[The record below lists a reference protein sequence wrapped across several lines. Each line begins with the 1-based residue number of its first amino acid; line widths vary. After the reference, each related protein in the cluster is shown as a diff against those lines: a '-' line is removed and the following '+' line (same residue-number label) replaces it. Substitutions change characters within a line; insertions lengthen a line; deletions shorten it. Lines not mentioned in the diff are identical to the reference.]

1 MLKKGLAFLTTVF
14 AIALLSGCANK
25 DYKESQA
32 PAQSQN
38 NTKMAE
44 EKAQAEAEAKR
55 QAEEA
60 RKRAEAEEAERKAKA
75 EEARRKAEAE
85 EAERKAKAEEA
96 RRKAEAEAE
105 RVRRQKEAEKAREL
119 NSLNEAI
126 NKIKGAKIATGQATL
141 SSEVQENLDLIA
153 NFLKKYPNA
162 TATINSYTDATG
174 SENINLKL
182 SQERANNVKNYLLSK
197 GIDENR
203 IEAKGFGETE
213 EYYIDPLNPDSPVNR
228 RTEIEIN

>member
-14 AIALLSGCANK
+14 ATALLSGCANK
-25 DYKESQA
+25 DYKESQT

-44 EKAQAEAEAKR
+44 EKAKAEAEAKR
-55 QAEEA
+55 KAE
-60 RKRAEAEEAERKAKA
+60 
-75 EEARRKAEAE
+75 EEARRKAAEAE
-85 EAERKAKAEEA
+85 AKRKAEEEA
-96 RRKAEAEAE
+96 RRKAAEAEAKRKAE
-105 RVRRQKEAEKAREL
+105 EARKKAEEIKALEALKEP
-119 NSLNEAI
+119 I
-126 NKIKGAKIATGQATL
+126 NKIKSAKIATGQATL

-153 NFLKKYPNA
+153 EFLKKYPNRKV
-162 TATINSYTDATG
+162 IIKSYTDSTG
-174 SENINLKL
+174 SEERNLKL

-203 IEAKGFGETE
+203 IEAKGFGEAK
-213 EYYIDPLNPDSPVNR
+213 EYYIDSLHPDSPINR